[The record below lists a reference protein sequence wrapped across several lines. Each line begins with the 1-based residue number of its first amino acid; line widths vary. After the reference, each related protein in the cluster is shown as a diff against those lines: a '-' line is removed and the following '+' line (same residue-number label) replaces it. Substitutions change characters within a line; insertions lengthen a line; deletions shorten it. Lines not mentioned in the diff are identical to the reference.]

1 MLTMFGSAVPLV
13 RLTVM
18 LQSYAGRVI
27 KDKTNLS
34 GLFDFKLEFAVD
46 GGALCTSAAAASPAP
61 PASDPSGPT
70 LFDALQEQL
79 GLRLV
84 SAKGPVEVI
93 VIDSVQ
99 KPTAN

>member
-1 MLTMFGSAVPLV
+1 M
-13 RLTVM
+13 
-18 LQSYAGRVI
+18 
-27 KDKTNLS
+27 S
-34 GLFDFKLEFAVD
+34 GLFDFTLEFAVD
-46 GGALCTSAAAASPAP
+46 GGAASGSAAAASPAP
-61 PASDPSGPT
+61 IGPDPSGPT

-99 KPTAN
+99 KPTLN